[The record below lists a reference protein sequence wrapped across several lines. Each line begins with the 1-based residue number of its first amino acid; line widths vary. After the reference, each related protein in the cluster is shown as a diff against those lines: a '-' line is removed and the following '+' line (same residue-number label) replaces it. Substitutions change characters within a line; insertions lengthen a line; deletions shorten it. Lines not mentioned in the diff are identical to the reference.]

1 MYDKQTD
8 MSIFVKCFCKIK
20 KKVCLMLKYKIKKKN
35 LILKSTKNF
44 KKTNTNALRALGLG
58 FQALS

>member
-1 MYDKQTD
+1 
-8 MSIFVKCFCKIK
+8 
-20 KKVCLMLKYKIKKKN
+20 MLKYKIKKKIN
-35 LILKSTKNF
+35 TKIDKNF